1 MYKWENF
8 WNFVNVGHAE
18 TILIFLH
25 EAAIQ
30 LYILYIIWSPLPEK
44 KKKSI
49 ENGLYT
55 QTNLYFILRT

>member
-8 WNFVNVGHAE
+8 WIFVNAGHAE

-30 LYILYIIWSPLPEK
+30 LYIL
-44 KKKSI
+44 
-49 ENGLYT
+49 
-55 QTNLYFILRT
+55 